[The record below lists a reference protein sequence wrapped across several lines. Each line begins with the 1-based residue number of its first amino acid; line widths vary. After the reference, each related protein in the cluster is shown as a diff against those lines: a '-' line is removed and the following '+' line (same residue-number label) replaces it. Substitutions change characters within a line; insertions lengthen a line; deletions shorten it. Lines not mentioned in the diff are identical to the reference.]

1 MTPISNLDETLAALD
16 PQVEGNYVFATSDTV
31 PPGLE
36 PFAVIREAEG
46 LTMVVEAAQ
55 AFRLGLGDH
64 PLYARISPTLS
75 TELQSVGLTATISQT
90 FASRGISCNVIAGF
104 HHDHFFVPADKSQE
118 AMALLNSL
126 SEQAR
131 GWLAD

>member
-1 MTPISNLDETLAALD
+1 MTPISDLDRTLAALD
-16 PQVEGNYVFATSDTV
+16 PQVQGNYVFATSDSV

-36 PFAVIREAEG
+36 PFALIREAEG
-46 LTMVVEAAQ
+46 LTMVVEATEAY
-55 AFRLGLGDH
+55 RLGLGEH
-64 PLYARISPTLS
+64 SLYSRITPSLS

-104 HHDHFFVPADKSQE
+104 HHDHFFVPAEKSQE
-118 AMALLNSL
+118 ALSLLNSL